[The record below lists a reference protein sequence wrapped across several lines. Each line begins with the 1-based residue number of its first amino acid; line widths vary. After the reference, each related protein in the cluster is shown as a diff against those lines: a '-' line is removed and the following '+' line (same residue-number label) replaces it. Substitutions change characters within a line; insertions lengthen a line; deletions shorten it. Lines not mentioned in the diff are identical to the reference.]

1 MLRLVVPF
9 ILLLLSLFGG
19 AVWLLDSHLNPKAPD
34 EQARTEKPADASA
47 TKDAAAQRAT
57 DDIKDLHEALAPAR
71 KDGDGPA
78 FDIARID
85 PEGTSVFAGRA
96 EPNTRITVTADGQE
110 VGTAEVDE
118 NGEWMLTTEARIAN
132 PDAKLALFKAAHG
145 AAPATTDRSAA
156 PVAGDG
162 TEKPGR
168 ESVTAANESSTP
180 STPPS
185 PDKTAEAAAGS
196 TPATAAGVDEPQPK
210 SASAVTANMLKN
222 LEGMV
227 ADARS
232 EAQQPGGNSAPVSES
247 TAANNEPQAA
257 QQRPQQLANI
267 PQTPQQLA
275 DTPPQHLTEIPGSA
289 GGQAAS
295 TGGAAPLQQSAATPP
310 ATVAPAETPPSA
322 TAQQL
327 AAQTPTP
334 SISVPV
340 PVTFVYNEAT
350 LTSDGRKAAALLLE
364 YLQIKRF
371 PKVTLTGHADERGT
385 NELNMT
391 LSRERLDTVARFLRE
406 GGYTGQLELVPKGK
420 TEPYLGVVRGDFS
433 QEDLWQL
440 DRRVELVVTR

>member
-1 MLRLVVPF
+1 MLRLAVPV

-19 AVWLLDSHLNPKAPD
+19 AVWLLDSSPNPQSSE
-34 EQARTEKPADASA
+34 EQARAEKPSDASA
-47 TKDAAAQRAT
+47 TGEAAAQRAT
-57 DDIKDLHEALAPAR
+57 DDIKDLHDALAPIKPR
-71 KDGDGPA
+71 SEGNGPA

-96 EPNTRITVTADGQE
+96 EPNTRVTVTADGQE

-118 NGEWMLTTEARIAN
+118 NGEWTLATETRIAN
-132 PDAKLALFKAAHG
+132 PDAKLALFKAAH
-145 AAPATTDRSAA
+145 AAESGSAGRSAQ
-156 PVAGDG
+156 AGDDAAN
-162 TEKPGR
+162 PAR
-168 ESVTAANESSTP
+168 ESATAANDADASTAKGANAP
-180 STPPS
+180 S
-185 PDKTAEAAAGS
+185 G
-196 TPATAAGVDEPQPK
+196 GVDEPQPK
-210 SASAVTANMLKN
+210 SAGAVTANMLKN

-232 EAQQPGGNSAPVSES
+232 EAQLAGQADPAASQQTPASE
-247 TAANNEPQAA
+247 TTPHAD

-267 PQTPQQLA
+267 PQTPQPLA
-275 DTPPQHLTEIPGSA
+275 DAPSEHVTEAPGD
-289 GGQAAS
+289 GEAAS
-295 TGGAAPLQQSAATPP
+295 AASSAPLQQSTATPAAPIAPP
-310 ATVAPAETPPSA
+310 AQALPPGS
-322 TAQQL
+322 AQQL

-350 LTSDGRKAAALLLE
+350 LTSDGRRAAALLLE

-371 PKVTLTGHADERGT
+371 PKITLTGHADERGT

-391 LSRERLDTVARFLRE
+391 LSRERLETVARFLRE
-406 GGYTGQLELVPKGK
+406 GGYTGQLELIPKGK
-420 TEPYLGVVRGDFS
+420 TEPYLGVVRADFS